1 MSLQTIPIQR
11 CSKKKSPF
19 QNSMG
24 KTRPFGQHKTD
35 HFSGSEAQTQ
45 ELNHPQ
51 LSRPGPE
58 VSRPTIARHVGGF
71 EPTDISEKYGS
82 NWEIFPQGVKIKKYV
97 KPPLSLIYI
106 YIYFW
111 QVQSAKCIPF
121 PPPMV
126 WSPHTIRTST
136 TSFL

>member
-97 KPPLSLIYI
+97 KPPLRLIYI
-106 YIYFW
+106 YTFGKCK
-111 QVQSAKCIPF
+111 VQSVYL
-121 PPPMV
+121 PPPNGMV
-126 WSPHTIRTST
+126 PSHNSY
-136 TSFL
+136 

>member
-106 YIYFW
+106 YTFGKCK
-111 QVQSAKCIPF
+111 VQSVYLS
-121 PPPMV
+121 PPMV